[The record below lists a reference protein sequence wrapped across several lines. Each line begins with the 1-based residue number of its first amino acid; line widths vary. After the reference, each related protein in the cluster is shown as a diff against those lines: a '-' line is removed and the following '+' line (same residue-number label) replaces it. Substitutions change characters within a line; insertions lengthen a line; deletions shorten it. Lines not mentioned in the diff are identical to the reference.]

1 MSYQFSI
8 DQTNRSL
15 KFPVILM
22 AGIVCTVIAGYAF
35 AACGDRTPDQARAGE
50 RVVTPPATSSV
61 PVSNVSSE
69 TSTPRVISGPVTFE
83 LADSAYRDRRYDDAA
98 ALFKSYSES
107 RPSNPWGFY
116 MLGLSAWKSGD
127 RVTAESA
134 FVQAITLDPT
144 HVKSHLNLSRVL
156 LETEQADRD
165 RKSVV

>member
-35 AACGDRTPDQARAGE
+35 AACGDRSPDQAKAAE
-50 RVVTPPATSSV
+50 RV
-61 PVSNVSSE
+61 PVSTVSSE
-69 TSTPRVISGPVTFE
+69 TTTTTPPPRVISGPVTFE

-107 RPSNPWGFY
+107 KPSNPWGF
-116 MLGLSAWKSGD
+116 
-127 RVTAESA
+127 
-134 FVQAITLDPT
+134 
-144 HVKSHLNLSRVL
+144 
-156 LETEQADRD
+156 
-165 RKSVV
+165 